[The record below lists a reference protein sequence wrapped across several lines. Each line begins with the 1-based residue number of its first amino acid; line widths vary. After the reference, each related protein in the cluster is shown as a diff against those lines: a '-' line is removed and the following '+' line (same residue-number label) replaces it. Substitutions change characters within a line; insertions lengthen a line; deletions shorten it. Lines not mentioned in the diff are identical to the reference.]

1 MVTKVKDTS
10 YNITLTEDEVY
21 TLQTLLGFVAGDS
34 ECNSIQTKLDD
45 AVGEEVDAEDYDRVT
60 FLLLSNI
67 TGELLDTLAT
77 DDEASVVIR
86 IN

>member
-1 MVTKVKDTS
+1 MVTRVKDS
-10 YNITLTEDEVY
+10 LYNIPLSEDEIY
-21 TLQTLLGFVAGDS
+21 TLQILLGFVACDE

-67 TGELLDTLAT
+67 TGEVLDTLAT

-86 IN
+86 FN